1 MEVLCRLSYSGVGV
15 MIPSV
20 RGRPKRIVTTVVI
33 ASTLLV
39 GCHRGTAGSSLGTA
53 NASISTADGTTTLR
67 VQVADDEAERQR
79 GLMGR
84 RTISPYDGMAFV
96 WEEPTQTTF
105 WMKDTLIPLSIAF
118 WDANG
123 RIVSILDMA
132 PCEKDPCPTY
142 GPAHPFVGALEVDQ
156 GAFEREG
163 IEVGDHIA
171 IEETSS

>member
-1 MEVLCRLSYSGVGV
+1 MRLLPLL
-15 MIPSV
+15 M
-20 RGRPKRIVTTVVI
+20 VV
-33 ASTLLV
+33 AAA
-39 GCHRGTAGSSLGTA
+39 CGSSGTDPDTTA
-53 NASISTADGTTTLR
+53 ELSIRTRGGAVALD
-67 VQVADDEAERQR
+67 VQVADTPAERR
-79 GLMGR
+79 TGLMGR
-84 RTISPYDGMAFV
+84 RSLSPYDGMAFV
-96 WEEPTQTTF
+96 WDEPVQSTF